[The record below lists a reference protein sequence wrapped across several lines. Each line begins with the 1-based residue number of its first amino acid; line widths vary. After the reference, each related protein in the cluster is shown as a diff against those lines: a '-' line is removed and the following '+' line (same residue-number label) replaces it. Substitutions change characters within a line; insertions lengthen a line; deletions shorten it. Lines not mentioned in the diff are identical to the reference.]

1 MIRYL
6 WNIWQ
11 WEMFFSF
18 FRWSL
23 EHVFLE
29 CPLGLNLFQEALH
42 SVMTTKLI
50 LSYLNYG
57 ACFFF
62 QDYNLPQIQTQVLF
76 GNLESLYHYS
86 ILPFSGVEDSSIA
99 RVTCKLIEIKL
110 TYNWLQIFNAN
121 FLLLSQ
127 KSSFNLICSLPRF
140 SLKQCIKKVFSRRH
154 PWRSIVI

>member
-1 MIRYL
+1 
-6 WNIWQ
+6 
-11 WEMFFSF
+11 MFFSF
-18 FRWSL
+18 FIFFL

-42 SVMTTKLI
+42 SEMTTKLI

-86 ILPFSGVEDSSIA
+86 ICHFLELKIA
-99 RVTCKLIEIKL
+99 V
-110 TYNWLQIFNAN
+110 LQELHVN
-121 FLLLSQ
+121 
-127 KSSFNLICSLPRF
+127 
-140 SLKQCIKKVFSRRH
+140 
-154 PWRSIVI
+154 